1 MIPTTVF
8 QIFIGFDNRIHYL
21 LQDKIHRFFRE
32 NIFYEHVFITNEDQ
46 MKAFIEEKG
55 NELLMTCYLKLD
67 NIYSKIEFFKYLV
80 LYEYG
85 GIYLDISKTTNMRLD
100 DFISEGDSA
109 IISASETKGM
119 YCTDVLFFEKNHP
132 ILERVL
138 GLIIKYVN
146 ENTYN
151 GDFEE
156 TVGQKLFSKAV
167 RISHF
172 IEYNENVDLS
182 KLKKHSE
189 LRFLRPH
196 CKYRIF
202 GVEFNGGFC

>member
-1 MIPTTVF
+1 
-8 QIFIGFDNRIHYL
+8 
-21 LQDKIHRFFRE
+21 
-32 NIFYEHVFITNEDQ
+32 VFITNEEQ
-46 MKAFIEEKG
+46 MIAFIEEKG
-55 NELLMTCYLKLD
+55 NKILMECYLKLD

-85 GIYLDISKTTNMRLD
+85 GIYLDISKTTNMRMD

-119 YCTDVLFFEKNHP
+119 YCNDILFFEKNHP
-132 ILERVL
+132 ILERAI

-172 IEYNENVDLS
+172 IEYNENVDLR
-182 KLKKHSE
+182 KIKKHSE
-189 LRFLRPH
+189 LRFNNPRM
-196 CKYRIF
+196 KYRIL
-202 GVEFNGGFC
+202 GVEFNGLFH

>member
-8 QIFIGFDNRIHYL
+8 QIFIGFDNRIHHL

-32 NIFYEHVFITNEDQ
+32 NLFYEHVFITNEEQ
-46 MKAFIEEKG
+46 MNAFIEEKG
-55 NELLMTCYLKLD
+55 NKVLMNCYLKLD
-67 NIYSKIEFFKYLV
+67 NIYSKIELFKYLV

-100 DFISEGDSA
+100 DFITEGDSA
-109 IISASETKGM
+109 IISASETKGL
-119 YCTDVLFFEKNHP
+119 YCNDILFFEKNHP

-138 GLIIKYVN
+138 SLIIKYVN

-167 RISHF
+167 RIGHF
-172 IEYNENVDLS
+172 IEYNENVDLT
-182 KLKKHSE
+182 KVKKYSE

-196 CKYRIF
+196 YKYRIL
-202 GVEFNGGFC
+202 GVEFNGVFY

>member
-8 QIFIGFDNRIHYL
+8 QIFIGFDNRIHHL

-32 NIFYEHVFITNEDQ
+32 NLFYEHVFITNEEQ
-46 MKAFIEEKG
+46 MIAFVKEKG
-55 NELLMTCYLKLD
+55 NKILMECYSKLD
-67 NIYSKIEFFKYLV
+67 TIETRIEFFKYLV

-85 GIYLDISKTTNMRLD
+85 GIYLDISKTTNMRMD
-100 DFISEGDSA
+100 DFITEGDSA
-109 IISASETKGM
+109 IISASEKKGM
-119 YCTDVLFFEKNHP
+119 FCNDILFFEKNHP

-138 GLIIKYVN
+138 SLIIKYVN

-167 RISHF
+167 RIGHF
-172 IEYNENVDLS
+172 IEYNENVDSS
-182 KLKKHSE
+182 KVKKYSE
-189 LRFLRPH
+189 MRFSRPQF
-196 CKYRIF
+196 KYRIF
-202 GVEFNGGFC
+202 GVEFNGVFN

>member
-32 NIFYEHVFITNEDQ
+32 NIFYEHVFITNEEQ
-46 MKAFIEEKG
+46 MNAFIEEKG
-55 NELLMTCYLKLD
+55 NKILMECYLKLD

-85 GIYLDISKTTNMRLD
+85 GIFLDISKTTNMRLD

-119 YCTDVLFFEKNHP
+119 YCNDILFFEKNHP

-138 GLIIKYVN
+138 SLIIKYVN

-172 IEYNENVDLS
+172 IEYNENIDLR
-182 KLKKHSE
+182 KIKKHSE
-189 LRFLRPH
+189 LRFNNPQM
-196 CKYRIF
+196 KYRIF
-202 GVEFNGGFC
+202 GVEFDGVFH